1 MGVKQQL
8 HISKET
14 LARSDVLIDVV
25 WGGGTGGVLR
35 GAVRRY
41 EKYHAITALMVDSD
55 PSAEQTHALSMP
67 HIPTAFCNLSN
78 TEEPF
83 ELLYRHVPTKALMS

>member
-55 PSAEQTHALSMP
+55 PLAEQTHALSMP
-67 HIPTAFCNLSN
+67 HIPKERAAISPTRRSHLNCSIDMC
-78 TEEPF
+78 
-83 ELLYRHVPTKALMS
+83 LLRRS